1 MQAVMCCVFAHVSV
15 VKGMLV
21 EGMPLLWITM
31 LATDL
36 HVEGTLL
43 VHAILFAPF
52 QTLMLC

>member
-1 MQAVMCCVFAHVSV
+1 MCCVFAHVSV

-21 EGMPLLWITM
+21 EGMSLLWITM

-43 VHAILFAPF
+43 VHA
-52 QTLMLC
+52 TLYRR